1 MMMRQSRWRGYRTR
15 CDRQA
20 RREVEVRRR
29 VAAANAWARL
39 HPERTLGR
47 RTRAALPV
55 LLRGASGA
63 GEGRVGELLEA
74 CEALEV
80 ATRQSAVCC
89 AMVADRA
96 ALPILVTFIRSCNRS
111 QPHMQ
116 LVRASPALSVPP
128 PPLIIRA
135 LSSRCLYTA
144 RQPHAAHNGTTGAEG
159 WGVDFG
165 ETVFRV
171 RRCDTRFTS
180 CGTCA
185 GTRRS

>member
-1 MMMRQSRWRGYRTR
+1 MR
-15 CDRQA
+15 CHRQA

-55 LLRGASGA
+55 LLRGAGGA
-63 GEGRVGELLEA
+63 GQGRVGELLEA

-116 LVRASPALSVPP
+116 LVRMSPALGPRRIDHP
-128 PPLIIRA
+128 GLE
-135 LSSRCLYTA
+135 LSLSIHRILA
-144 RQPHAAHNGTTGAEG
+144 SWGAQRLH
-159 WGVDFG
+159 WG
-165 ETVFRV
+165 
-171 RRCDTRFTS
+171 
-180 CGTCA
+180 
-185 GTRRS
+185 

>member
-1 MMMRQSRWRGYRTR
+1 MRRVVMMMRQSRWRGYRTR

-20 RREVEVRRR
+20 RREPEVRRR

-128 PPLIIRA
+128 PH
-135 LSSRCLYTA
+135 SSSG
-144 RQPHAAHNGTTGAEG
+144 P
-159 WGVDFG
+159 
-165 ETVFRV
+165 
-171 RRCDTRFTS
+171 
-180 CGTCA
+180 
-185 GTRRS
+185 